1 MTCRKLA
8 AGVAVL
14 CLVLCLTLAAAP
26 ASATYGG
33 DKPLATKFK
42 GTLYGNY
49 AYSIGN
55 STYNGSIGQGGN
67 YTASINL
74 SIPENATICYER
86 LYLYWVWSTLGQKAI
101 YPTIF
106 VEEAGRPG
114 QTLELEDR
122 YVDSKGFVSSYD
134 FFSGMDTFEVPGVK
148 PGANNL
154 TFKATQAGPNGSSVS
169 IHGMGL
175 LVVYECSGEPERMIW
190 VKEGADMLYSS
201 YGITP
206 EMATTPIDIEGNV
219 PTDQVSDARL
229 FLVAPSGGYNR
240 YDIPNKNMLLV
251 NYIPDNQIPAIMKT
265 VFSILFPNFK
275 GKTWVN
281 FFDYN
286 DVSQIGFDNRD
297 IRPYL
302 RAEGNVAEV
311 RDQGD
316 YMQLTNAII
325 TMTLKS

>member
-1 MTCRKLA
+1 MSFRKYLA
-8 AGVAVL
+8 AFFIMGMIFTAI
-14 CLVLCLTLAAAP
+14 P
-26 ASATYGG
+26 ANATYAG
-33 DKPLATKFK
+33 DKPLVTKFQ
-42 GTLYGNY
+42 GEMHGNY

-55 STYNGSIGQGGN
+55 STYNGSIGQGGT
-67 YTASINL
+67 YTANVNL
-74 SIPENATICYER
+74 YIPDNATIRFER
-86 LYLYWVWSTLGQKAI
+86 VYVYWVWSTLGQKAI
-101 YPTIF
+101 YPSLAL
-106 VEEAGRPG
+106 EEAGRPG
-114 QTLELEDR
+114 ETIELKDR

-134 FFSGMDTFEVPGVK
+134 FFSGMDSYEVPGIET
-148 PGANNL
+148 GTNNL
-154 TFKATQAGPNGSSVS
+154 TFKVTQTGQNGSSVS
-169 IHGMGL
+169 IHGLGL
-175 LVVYECSGEPERMIW
+175 LVVYESPDEPERMIW

-206 EMATTPIDIEGNV
+206 EMATTAIDIEGKV
-219 PTDQVSDARL
+219 PTDQISEARL

-251 NYIPDNQIPAIMKT
+251 NFIPDNQIPALMKT

-286 DVSQIGFDNRD
+286 DTSQIGFDNRD

-302 RAEGNVAEV
+302 RADGNVAEV

-316 YMQLTNAII
+316 YFQLTNAFI

>member
-1 MTCRKLA
+1 MTYRRLA
-8 AGVAVL
+8 APA
-14 CLVLCLTLAAAP
+14 LVLCILFLAAP

-33 DKPLATKFK
+33 DKPLVTKFE
-42 GTLYGNY
+42 GTLHGYY

-55 STYNGSIGQGGN
+55 STYNGSIGQGGT
-67 YTASINL
+67 YTANIGL
-74 SIPENATICYER
+74 SIPENAVIRYER
-86 LYLYWVWSTLGQKAI
+86 LYVYWVWSTLGQKAI
-101 YPTIF
+101 YPSF
-106 VEEAGRPG
+106 ALEETGRPG
-114 QTLELEDR
+114 EAIELKDR

-134 FFSGMDTFEVPGVK
+134 FFSGMDAYEVRGVK

-154 TFKATQAGPNGSSVS
+154 TFKVTQTGPNGSSVS

-175 LVVYECSGEPERMIW
+175 LVVYECPDEPERMIW
-190 VKEGADMLYSS
+190 AKEGADMLYSS

-206 EMATTPIDIEGNV
+206 EMATTMVDIEGKV
-219 PTDQVSDARL
+219 PTDQVSEARL

-251 NYIPDNQIPAIMKT
+251 NFIPDSQIPALMKT

-286 DVSQIGFDNRD
+286 DASQIGFDNRD

-302 RAEGNVAEV
+302 RAEGNVAEI